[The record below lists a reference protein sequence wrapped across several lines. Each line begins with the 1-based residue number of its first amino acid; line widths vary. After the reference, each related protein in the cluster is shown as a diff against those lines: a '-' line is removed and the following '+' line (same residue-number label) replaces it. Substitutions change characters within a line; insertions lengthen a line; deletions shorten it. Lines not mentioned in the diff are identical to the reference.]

1 MADEKMT
8 VVGTVSELWV
18 YPVKGCRGT
27 RVFSSP
33 ISHEGGLE
41 FDRAFCVVD
50 LDGVIAHKYEAISK
64 RVLPGLATIVPV
76 LSEDRSS
83 LTLKAPGMNP
93 LTIPTDA
100 DKYSD
105 FESVMVEASQK
116 SAKDGKGWSL
126 GKIKGCLHPA
136 ASKWVSDYIN
146 RPQNVTGGLRIS
158 GKSKTSRFGFVR
170 SVSLLPMETYP
181 PIFPVLEKALDGSNA
196 EYAGRIA
203 GQSRRYSN
211 FSTSKTY
218 RMKYPKMYLM

>member
-1 MADEKMT
+1 LRHRL
-8 VVGTVSELWV
+8 GRR
-18 YPVKGCRGT
+18 YR
-27 RVFSSP
+27 
-33 ISHEGGLE
+33 
-41 FDRAFCVVD
+41 
-50 LDGVIAHKYEAISK
+50 VIAHKYEAISK
-64 RVLPGLATIVPV
+64 RVLPVLASIVPV

-83 LTLKAPGMNP
+83 LTLQAPGMNP

-105 FESVMVEASQK
+105 FDSVMVEASQK
-116 SAKDGKGWSL
+116 SAKDGNGWSL

-146 RPQNVTGGLRIS
+146 RPQNGTGKLLIS
-158 GKSKTSRFGFVR
+158 EKSKTSRFGLVR
-170 SVSLLPMETYP
+170 SVSLLPMDTYP